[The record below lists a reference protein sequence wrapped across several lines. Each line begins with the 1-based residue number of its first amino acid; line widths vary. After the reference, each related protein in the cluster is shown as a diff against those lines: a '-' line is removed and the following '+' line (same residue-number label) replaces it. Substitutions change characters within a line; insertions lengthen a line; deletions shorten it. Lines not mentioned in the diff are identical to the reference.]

1 MAGDGPPV
9 VRTQLL
15 NLTLAADAGAVAE
28 LVARRLLEAL
38 RSRGPLGLATG
49 RTMLPVYSA
58 FVRLLRQLPPPERQ
72 ALLADW
78 CSFNLDEYVG
88 LGAADPRSFAAFM
101 QVQLGVPLQL
111 PAGALRIPDGRALDP
126 QMEALRYR
134 AELERAGG
142 LGLQLLGL
150 GSNGHVGFN
159 EPPCGP
165 EMPCRA
171 LALSPATR
179 EQNADAFGGNP
190 DAVPAQAITLGTA
203 EILAADSLL
212 LVVTGA
218 AKAEIL
224 HRTLQEPP
232 CEAVPA
238 SWIQR
243 HPRLEVVAD
252 RAAGAALS

>member
-38 RSRGPLGLATG
+38 RSRGTLGLATG

-101 QVQLGVPLQL
+101 QVQRGVPLTL
-111 PAGALRIPDGRALDP
+111 PAGALRIPDGRARDP

-134 AELERAGG
+134 AEL
-142 LGLQLLGL
+142 
-150 GSNGHVGFN
+150 
-159 EPPCGP
+159 
-165 EMPCRA
+165 
-171 LALSPATR
+171 
-179 EQNADAFGGNP
+179 
-190 DAVPAQAITLGTA
+190 
-203 EILAADSLL
+203 
-212 LVVTGA
+212 
-218 AKAEIL
+218 
-224 HRTLQEPP
+224 
-232 CEAVPA
+232 
-238 SWIQR
+238 
-243 HPRLEVVAD
+243 
-252 RAAGAALS
+252 